1 MSKSYRQ
8 GQILKLIHS
17 RRVNTQQELADALGA
32 SGISAT
38 QVTLSRDIRELGL
51 VKTSQGYAESVE
63 TAPAGPDLTTVI
75 RRFLLDVRVAQNLLV
90 LKTPPAS
97 ASPLAEVLDQADW
110 PEITGTIAGENT
122 VLVVAPDAGTAQT
135 LQEKLLQFLA

>member
-8 GQILKLIHS
+8 GQILKLIRS
-17 RRVNTQQELADALGA
+17 RRVNTQQELADALGELGM
-32 SGISAT
+32 STT

-51 VKTSQGYAESVE
+51 VKTSRGYSESVE
-63 TAPAGPDLTTVI
+63 TAPSGPDLATVV
-75 RRFLLDVRVAQNLLV
+75 REFLLDVRVAQNLLV

-110 PEITGTIAGENT
+110 PEITGTIAGDNT
-122 VLVVAPDAGTAQT
+122 VLVVAPDAQTARGLHQ
-135 LQEKLLQFLA
+135 KLLQYLA

>member
-1 MSKSYRQ
+1 MSKNYRQ
-8 GQILKLIHS
+8 GQILKLIRS
-17 RRVNTQQELADALGA
+17 RRVNTQQELADALGM
-32 SGISAT
+32 SGIAAT

-51 VKTSQGYAESVE
+51 VKTAQGYAESAE
-63 TAPAGPDLTTVI
+63 TAPSGPDLATVI
-75 RRFLLDVRVAQNLLV
+75 REFLLDVRVAQNLLV

-122 VLVVAPDAGTAQT
+122 VLVVAPDAETAHA
-135 LQEKLLQFLA
+135 LRGKLLQFLE